1 MTLTKDCA
9 RQKVMLREMGRGD
22 SIDNTQPH
30 DRSMKLLEDAG
41 IYVLASLTT
50 PQCGINRNAP
60 LESYQPAILLEM
72 FKTIDL
78 MAQYPNTLG
87 VLVSNHLIN
96 DARSESLCAP
106 VLAAAVRDMK
116 KYMRL
121 KRNLTGQRILPLGY
135 GAAAAGERDRR
146 VLEYLS
152 SREDDFR
159 VDFWAG
165 CHYTWAGRSDGDPSG
180 YRDVIDRYKDAKIPL
195 FLCEYGSR
203 PGRGRPRSFDE
214 TRALYSPEMTQV
226 FSGGCVY
233 EMWQGTNDYGL
244 VQMISKVEESGNVPG
259 SRVRHA
265 QRARD
270 AYQGEILET
279 RETYWGELQLY
290 EDFRNYQAR
299 LQEAERMSSAEDR
312 RAQNAAA
319 DPDSEMGHEEVSSDT
334 GDSGTL
340 PHIPDTCLDWPGI
353 EAAIRGG

>member
-1 MTLTKDCA
+1 
-9 RQKVMLREMGRGD
+9 
-22 SIDNTQPH
+22 
-30 DRSMKLLEDAG
+30 
-41 IYVLASLTT
+41 
-50 PQCGINRNAP
+50 
-60 LESYQPAILLEM
+60 
-72 FKTIDL
+72 
-78 MAQYPNTLG
+78 
-87 VLVSNHLIN
+87 
-96 DARSESLCAP
+96 
-106 VLAAAVRDMK
+106 
-116 KYMRL
+116 
-121 KRNLTGQRILPLGY
+121 
-135 GAAAAGERDRR
+135 
-146 VLEYLS
+146 
-152 SREDDFR
+152 
-159 VDFWAG
+159 
-165 CHYTWAGRSDGDPSG
+165 
-180 YRDVIDRYKDAKIPL
+180 
-195 FLCEYGSR
+195 
-203 PGRGRPRSFDE
+203 
-214 TRALYSPEMTQV
+214 
-226 FSGGCVY
+226 
-233 EMWQGTNDYGL
+233 MWQGTNDYGL